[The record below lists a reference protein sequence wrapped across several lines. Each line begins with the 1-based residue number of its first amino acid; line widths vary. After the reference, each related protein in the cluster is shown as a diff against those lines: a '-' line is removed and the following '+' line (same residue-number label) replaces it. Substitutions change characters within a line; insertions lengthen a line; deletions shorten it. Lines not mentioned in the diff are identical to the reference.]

1 MNHHQQQ
8 TFSSNGLLTPVS
20 HGFCEAELL
29 PWASARREKGR
40 ELTVE
45 IGRIPQLS
53 AKMGGSYA
61 KISRDDG
68 WLMVGWWLVDG
79 YAAMPLP
86 MVRLVIGCWLYQ
98 EHFGAGMRCW
108 WEDIPLAMWMARKN
122 RLPWGD
128 WKRLNGTSFSF
139 VRTALELY
147 FILPPTLSMFPSQR
161 DDWCSKQSSI
171 F

>member
-1 MNHHQQQ
+1 MGGFPARHVDKSSKGIGISHWNPLNNNFWTWLSLKAILSHDTPMNHHQQQ

-68 WLMVGWWLVDG
+68 WLMVGWWLCG
-79 YAAMPLP
+79 YAFANGSAGHWM
-86 MVRLVIGCWLYQ
+86 LVVSGAFWSRDDELR
-98 EHFGAGMRCW
+98 HFGAK
-108 WEDIPLAMWMARKN
+108 EPSNPQN
-122 RLPWGD
+122 R
-128 WKRLNGTSFSF
+128 
-139 VRTALELY
+139 
-147 FILPPTLSMFPSQR
+147 
-161 DDWCSKQSSI
+161 
-171 F
+171 